1 MSKIWISNKQLCN
14 FLVIFPCN
22 ICDILSINWQ
32 NTSVKRQRLSDYI
45 KKIPLYAVLTNTFSE
60 KIKGGWN

>member
-1 MSKIWISNKQLCN
+1 M
-14 FLVIFPCN
+14 VIFPCN